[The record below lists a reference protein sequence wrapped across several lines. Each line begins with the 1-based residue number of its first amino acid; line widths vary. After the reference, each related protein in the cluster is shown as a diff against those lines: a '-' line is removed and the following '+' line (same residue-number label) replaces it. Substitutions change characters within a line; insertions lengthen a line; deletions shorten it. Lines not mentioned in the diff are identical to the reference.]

1 MLSEEPDR
9 ILQKL
14 IEEFTLNLNNRKKS
28 DTNEKII
35 IIVMSI
41 VMATSKKNVLSMLI
55 QHLITIYASY
65 SHNNVKIVD
74 LEIVHTQ
81 LIAIIHTCV
90 LALTKY
96 SVDNDLRRKVI
107 DLIDAHIRIY
117 GVDSEGINLI
127 SAAAISFKSDF
138 FKDHFE
144 KYWRVIND
152 GLMQIEQKPVF
163 KAALQCISDISRSNE
178 QTVAQKVSPV
188 FRQLIQYVQS
198 NIDRELK
205 TEILRCFGDL
215 SLALKDHGEMFVDT
229 LISISNECFEAVYRY
244 SSTPSLTQTAK
255 TSATTWRS

>member
-1 MLSEEPDR
+1 M
-9 ILQKL
+9 
-14 IEEFTLNLNNRKKS
+14 
-28 DTNEKII
+28 
-35 IIVMSI
+35 
-41 VMATSKKNVLSMLI
+41 
-55 QHLITIYASY
+55 
-65 SHNNVKIVD
+65 
-74 LEIVHTQ
+74 
-81 LIAIIHTCV
+81 

-178 QTVAQKVSPV
+178 QTVAKKVSPV
-188 FRQLIQYVQS
+188 FSQLIQYVQS

-215 SLALKDHGEMFVDT
+215 SLALKDHG
-229 LISISNECFEAVYRY
+229 
-244 SSTPSLTQTAK
+244 
-255 TSATTWRS
+255 